1 MKILENKVEL
11 VGNKY
16 YENMVRKCERSARTC
31 YQSKHS
37 KSLEDAEKFLYKL
50 MKINH
55 GLIIGVYTDYFRA
68 RDRVTELNRID
79 NAKFD
84 SDDGYHVF
92 RIKELEIDKDME
104 YGVEV

>member
-1 MKILENKVEL
+1 MKIRKAIYSKKEVDTLRRLE
-11 VGNKY
+11 
-16 YENMVRKCERSARTC
+16 
-31 YQSKHS
+31 
-37 KSLEDAEKFLYKL
+37 YKR
-50 MKINH
+50 
-55 GLIIGVYTDYFRA
+55 GVDTDWFRA

>member
-1 MKILENKVEL
+1 MNRCYVIVGRKIDLTRILKTNP
-11 VGNKY
+11 
-16 YENMVRKCERSARTC
+16 
-31 YQSKHS
+31 
-37 KSLEDAEKFLYKL
+37 
-50 MKINH
+50 
-55 GLIIGVYTDYFRA
+55 LIIGVYTDYFRA